1 MISSVRGVFRPFWAI
16 LATVLKETKVRES
29 THIAYWAPGIE
40 RLNTCWKRLSSSSS
54 QSNQTELKRHF
65 DRGCPGWL
73 QFPQRRTTPLM
84 RRRRGRPC
92 GAAATSCSFL
102 PCLSFAKQ
110 GGGKH
115 LSSSSMFASAG
126 SLIRSVFKTSAAS
139 MNFAARNQ
147 GFESTAHSRMRSA
160 NDRLSNLTG
169 VFNHHSRNL
178 ASFSFHQHGVTTGR
192 VRFGL
197 VQNKSRGYLWMY

>member
-40 RLNTCWKRLSSSSS
+40 RLNTCWNRLSSSSS
-54 QSNQTELKRHF
+54 QSNQTGIKRHF

-147 GFESTAHSRMRSA
+147 GFESTAHSRMR
-160 NDRLSNLTG
+160 RPY
-169 VFNHHSRNL
+169 
-178 ASFSFHQHGVTTGR
+178 SFSGISFCYV
-192 VRFGL
+192 
-197 VQNKSRGYLWMY
+197 

>member
-139 MNFAARNQ
+139 MNYSYPFDRRCI
-147 GFESTAHSRMRSA
+147 FLCA
-160 NDRLSNLTG
+160 NEQISSKDDHDQTFR
-169 VFNHHSRNL
+169 H
-178 ASFSFHQHGVTTGR
+178 R
-192 VRFGL
+192 VEREDSSPPAGKKC
-197 VQNKSRGYLWMY
+197 VQ